1 MTRQEAE
8 QTAFELMATG
18 YNCAESMLRTAVA
31 HMGIAAEGVMLRMAT
46 CFGGGVGRSHEE
58 LCGALSGGI
67 MALGLAYGRDAV
79 EASPHA
85 GLDLAAAFRNR
96 FRQRFGASCCREV
109 LDRLGPQENRAAC
122 KRLVADAAGLLHTLL
137 DEQRAK
143 DGR

>member
-31 HMGIAAEGVMLRMAT
+31 HLAIPAEGGMLRMAT

-79 EASPHA
+79 ETSPYA
-85 GLDLAAAFRNR
+85 GLDLAAEFRNR

-109 LDRLGPQENRAAC
+109 LDHLGPQENWAAC
-122 KRLVADAAGLLHTLL
+122 KRLVADAAGLLHALL
-137 DEQRAK
+137 EEQRGKGA
-143 DGR
+143 R